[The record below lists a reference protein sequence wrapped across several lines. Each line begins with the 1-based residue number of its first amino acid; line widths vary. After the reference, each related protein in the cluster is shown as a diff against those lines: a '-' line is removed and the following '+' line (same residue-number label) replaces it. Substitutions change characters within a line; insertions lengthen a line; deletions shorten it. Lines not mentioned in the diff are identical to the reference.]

1 MKATFFVIGKEGYND
16 QYRRIVEEG
25 HTLGMHSYSHVYR
38 DIYESVEAYG
48 QDLEKLHT
56 YLYELTGVDSRIRE
70 TAREA
75 AVIRSA
81 RIRYRISLLIWDN
94 RA

>member
-1 MKATFFVIGKEGYND
+1 MKATFFVVGKEGYND

-48 QDLEKLHT
+48 QDLRNCIH
-56 YLYELTGVDSRIRE
+56 ICM
-70 TAREA
+70 
-75 AVIRSA
+75 
-81 RIRYRISLLIWDN
+81 N
-94 RA
+94 